1 MCHKLNKALKFQN
14 IYYDWP
20 QHWILYNTAY
30 IGWLLLLSLYIIL
43 GIMLNVNNRHNVLPR
58 LIWIII
64 LTDNAI
70 NLNTYLVNILFL
82 LLFYFYFIIIIVR
95 FLFNI
100 FPHSLSKS
108 SNTTVRSGSL
118 YSSYPRKTELF
129 NNLH

>member
-1 MCHKLNKALKFQN
+1 MSSMCHKLNKAFKFQN

-30 IGWLLLLSLYIIL
+30 IGWLLLLSLYITL
-43 GIMLNVNNRHNVLPR
+43 GMMLNVNNHHNLLLR
-58 LIWIII
+58 LIWIGI
-64 LTDNAI
+64 AI

-100 FPHSLSKS
+100 FPHSLSKP
-108 SNTTVRSGSL
+108 SNTTVRSGSFYSL
-118 YSSYPRKTELF
+118 YPWKTELF